1 MRHKKIEILKIDGSS
16 RIKESFKDVKMTFL
30 GGSIIFEVNDSDGNT
45 IGSIFKIS
53 SIESYKITN
62 N

>member
-45 IGSIFKIS
+45 IGSIFNIS

>member
-30 GGSIIFEVNDSDGNT
+30 GGSVIFEVNDSNGNT
-45 IGSIFKIS
+45 IGTIFNIN